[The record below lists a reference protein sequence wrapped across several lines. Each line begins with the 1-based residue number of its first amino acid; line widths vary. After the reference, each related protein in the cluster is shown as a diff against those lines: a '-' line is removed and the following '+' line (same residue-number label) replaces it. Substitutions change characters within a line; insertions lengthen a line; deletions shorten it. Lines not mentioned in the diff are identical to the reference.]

1 MNKKSIE
8 IARSKVRSNHKQ
20 VKYLKDVFSGAHFGC
35 GCKFWRVTEVEMSGL
50 FLKALLI
57 EKCIILAKSA
67 LLLNQFSMLSHSFD
81 SVNWIYTSKF
91 KTSKLLKRILY
102 LCCGIYQENNLSQH
116 VWPHVGVV
124 MNTQIL
130 LCLLVSCLLVFLFDD
145 FVLSYFSNLE
155 AATGRVL

>member
-35 GCKFWRVTEVEMSGL
+35 GCKFWRATEVEMSSS

-81 SVNWIYTSKF
+81 SVNWIYTSKC
-91 KTSKLLKRILY
+91 KTSKLQKKEFYIFVVEFIRKIICLNMFDLMLALSWILRF
-102 LCCGIYQENNLSQH
+102 CC
-116 VWPHVGVV
+116 
-124 MNTQIL
+124 
-130 LCLLVSCLLVFLFDD
+130 VF
-145 FVLSYFSNLE
+145 
-155 AATGRVL
+155 